1 MQNSPMEME
10 VLGEEGSME
19 ISCQRLP
26 NKDGKELCRRA
37 ENTAKKGGGYPSQ
50 MVVIIKHNQV

>member
-1 MQNSPMEME
+1 MEME